1 MSQQSVLRLAE
12 TRSAVC
18 LDTVCISRP
27 LWKLI
32 WVVSSLGNKAVMF
45 AERFLREHVIFSLLG
60 SGVSESCGKHVSNPV
75 PSSRGIFLTQGSNL
89 CLLQFR
95 QILYHGSHQGSS
107 LNTVGNC
114 QMILQNVCVI
124 CVPANDEW
132 AFLLL
137 CTFTILAW
145 LVFNF

>member
-1 MSQQSVLRLAE
+1 MWVNSLSFVWQSHVLLCAW
-12 TRSAVC
+12 TQYAYPDPCGSSSGLFPVWG
-18 LDTVCISRP
+18 I
-27 LWKLI
+27 KL
-32 WVVSSLGNKAVMF
+32 F